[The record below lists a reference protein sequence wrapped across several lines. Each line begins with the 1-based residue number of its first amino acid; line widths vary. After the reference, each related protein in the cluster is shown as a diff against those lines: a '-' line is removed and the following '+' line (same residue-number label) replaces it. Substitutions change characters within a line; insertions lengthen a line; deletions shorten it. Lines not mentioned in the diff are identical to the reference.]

1 MSTNVLKPLLVRLSL
16 SLEALDVFQNTQKQ
30 VNPCKGLLKYLSIY
44 IYIYIY
50 IYLLT
55 ILWIYENDKIIIV
68 VLFLHENSYL
78 HAAIHTK

>member
-30 VNPCKGLLKYLSIY
+30 VNPCKGLLKY
-44 IYIYIY
+44 IY